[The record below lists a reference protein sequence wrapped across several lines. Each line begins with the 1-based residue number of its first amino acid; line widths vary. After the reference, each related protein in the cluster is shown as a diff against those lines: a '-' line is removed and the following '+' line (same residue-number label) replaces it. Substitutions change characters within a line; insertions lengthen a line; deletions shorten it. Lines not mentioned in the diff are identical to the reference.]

1 MPLLCWNTPSCCMS
15 SLFVQ
20 SIFRTGKYPWGCA
33 RSAPSH
39 ICACLPGDHTWN
51 LAYMTRRI
59 NIAAAKCKLPC
70 VIYIMFFVHLFIFQK
85 AIKLWTNDRLIGHKN
100 PLATHPK
107 RLIVSAFHLCWLRY
121 TTFICRNVQSCVFL
135 THMSQCQLTHILFYF
150 YTVLETKHVT

>member
-1 MPLLCWNTPSCCMS
+1 MPLLCWNTRSCCMS

-85 AIKLWTNDRLIGHKN
+85 AIKLSTNDRLVGHKN

-107 RLIVSAFHLCWLRY
+107 RLLEFLRFTY
-121 TTFICRNVQSCVFL
+121 AGFVTLHSSLEMYRAVFFL

-150 YTVLETKHVT
+150 YTV